1 MLIGDA
7 ASIPEML
14 IKLDVTEVLRAALVT
29 AVNVKLF
36 GIVSGAGLLLLLAV
50 LLITLLIVDE

>member
-50 LLITLLIVDE
+50 LLRILLIVDE

>member
-14 IKLDVTEVLRAALVT
+14 IELDVTEVLRAALVT

-36 GIVSGAGLLLLLAV
+36 GIVSGAGLLLLAV
-50 LLITLLIVDE
+50 LLRILLIVDE